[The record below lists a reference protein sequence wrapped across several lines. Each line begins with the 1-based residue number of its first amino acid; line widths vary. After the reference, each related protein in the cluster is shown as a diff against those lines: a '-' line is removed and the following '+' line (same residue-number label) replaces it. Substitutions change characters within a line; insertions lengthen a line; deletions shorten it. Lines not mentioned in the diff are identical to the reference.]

1 MDDQRRTGCAGYDAS
16 LLSTWILTDGVAG
29 NLKQAQVLARGLGVS
44 AVEFVV
50 HLKTLDRNFAPR
62 FRRARFADL
71 GLQPQPK
78 SVNCELAIG
87 CGRAGAIAL
96 DAIKRANANVRTIQI
111 LAPRCD
117 PARFDAIVCPAHD
130 QLDAPNVYS
139 MIGALNGVD
148 DAWLAAG
155 RAQNT
160 LAPVRMLLL
169 VGAPTRNAP
178 YTVAQFARLLDSLD
192 TDGLCI
198 SASRRTP
205 ADFLLHI
212 RQSGARVWT
221 GAGDGEN
228 PYQAWLSQAGK
239 IMVTADSVNMI
250 SEACATYAP
259 VEVAF
264 ATHAQGKIALF
275 LRSLSG
281 RLAQT
286 SAEVACE
293 QHGRQVSP
301 KGDTEK
307 QVSPKGDT
315 AKQVSP
321 LRPTAEVIQ
330 RLRAGL
336 FLAL

>member
-1 MDDQRRTGCAGYDAS
+1 MAQRVDDQRRTGGAGYDAS
-16 LLSTWILTDGVAG
+16 SPRTWILTDGAAG
-29 NLKQAQVLARGLGVS
+29 NFKQAQVLARGLGLVAS
-44 AVEFVV
+44 EYCVQLRA
-50 HLKTLDRNFAPR
+50 LDRAFAPR
-62 FRRARFADL
+62 FRRAKFTDL
-71 GLQPQPK
+71 LLQPLPE
-78 SVNCELAIG
+78 SLNCAVAIG

-96 DAIKRANANVRTIQI
+96 DAIKRAKPSIRTIQI

-155 RAQNT
+155 RGQNIF
-160 LAPVRMLLL
+160 APVRTLLL

-178 YTVAQFARLLDSLD
+178 YTVAQFARLLHSLD
-192 TDGLCI
+192 ADGLCI

-205 ADFLLHI
+205 ADFLWHI
-212 RQSGARVWT
+212 RQSGARIW
-221 GAGDGEN
+221 AGDSDGEN

-239 IMVTADSVNMI
+239 IFVTADSVNMI

-264 ATHAQGKIALF
+264 AQHAQGKIALF
-275 LRSLSG
+275 LDSLAS
-281 RLAQT
+281 RLAQ
-286 SAEVACE
+286 
-293 QHGRQVSP
+293 SP
-301 KGDTEK
+301 PEIT
-307 QVSPKGDT
+307 
-315 AKQVSP
+315 P
-321 LRPTAEVIQ
+321 LRTTAEAIQ

-336 FLAL
+336 FVPL